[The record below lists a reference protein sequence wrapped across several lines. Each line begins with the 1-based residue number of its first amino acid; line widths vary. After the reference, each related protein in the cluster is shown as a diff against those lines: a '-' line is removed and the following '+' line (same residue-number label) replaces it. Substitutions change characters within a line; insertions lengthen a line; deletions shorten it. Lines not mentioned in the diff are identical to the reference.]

1 MKMNFSAH
9 EKLIKEAS
17 SPQGLLYKII
27 LVYVTAFLLI
37 IAALTFMFGSLS
49 NVNSYALINFFT
61 VVTITWFIRRS
72 FRIFSLKKGMA
83 LLRLGL
89 FLMMNSSMISLAGG
103 LNIISRDSAS
113 LVAAIIY
120 APSLIIMI
128 LSFNDFLAYAD
139 QKYNHAINLSLTD
152 ELTGL
157 PNRRHM
163 NIKLKEL
170 EGKKGAICIAD
181 IDYFKKINDT
191 YGHER
196 GDDVLRSLGSH
207 FSKFITDEVFIARS
221 GGEEF
226 SFIFLGKM
234 EVERDISMIKESL
247 SALENSDSFVTL
259 SIGVAR
265 KYPEAS
271 VASTLSSADGALYE
285 AKRAGR
291 DRIVYSPAKK

>member
-1 MKMNFSAH
+1 MNLSAH

-72 FRIFSLKKGMA
+72 FRIFSLKRGMA

-89 FLMMNSSMISLAGG
+89 FLMMNSSMMSLAGG

-120 APSLIIMI
+120 APSLIIII
-128 LSFNDFLAYAD
+128 LSFNNFLAYAD
-139 QKYNHAINLSLTD
+139 QKYNYAINLSLTD

-170 EGKKGAICIAD
+170 ESKKGAICIAD

-196 GDDVLRSLGSH
+196 GDDVLRQLGSH
-207 FSKFITDEVFIARS
+207 LSNFITDEVFIARS

-226 SFIFLGKM
+226 SFIFFGKM
-234 EVERDISMIKESL
+234 EVERDISKIKESL
-247 SALENSDSFVTL
+247 CVLENSGFPVTL
-259 SIGVAR
+259 SIGVAK
-265 KYPEAS
+265 KYPES
-271 VASTLSSADGALYE
+271 CVTRTLSAADGALYE

-291 DRIVYSPAKK
+291 DRIVYSPAKN